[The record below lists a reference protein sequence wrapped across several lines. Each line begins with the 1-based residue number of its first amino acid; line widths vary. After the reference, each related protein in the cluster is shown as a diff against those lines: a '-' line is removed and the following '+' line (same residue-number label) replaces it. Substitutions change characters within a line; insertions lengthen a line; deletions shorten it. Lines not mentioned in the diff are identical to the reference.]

1 MLLWKFKPWKA
12 GTESTS
18 CLGTQSNLGT
28 QDVLEDQGRKEVE
41 KKVNRLL
48 FFSLQ
53 NKRGNQPLTWG
64 WKRDRSIYK
73 QAKQQIEAVSCC
85 KAFLSVRQ
93 SSYFAETQM
102 KYVKNSKHQIKSGH
116 RPFSV
121 VVMFNDLP
129 TQAAVSALKPSWHWH
144 EKLPGVLT
152 HTFPSSRRHSSSK
165 LHSSTSTEE

>member
-152 HTFPSSRRHSSSK
+152 HTFPSSRRHGSSK